1 MKISTLLRAG
11 SLAMDIYNHQ
21 SARQLG
27 NLVKGGI
34 ERRRSTPEAAKVGT
48 AHRSSKATTQTRART
63 SGPYRQQGG
72 RSLPTGYPSSSFHQE
87 LSDPLVPIKK
97 AFKHVTP
104 DNVQKA
110 MQWHGIIKSFLA
122 KD

>member
-34 ERRRSTPEAAKVGT
+34 ERRRSLPETSRAAT
-48 AHRSSKATTQTRART
+48 ATRGGKGSTQALARS

-72 RSLPTGYPSSSFHQE
+72 RSLPPGYPAPSFHQE

-97 AFKHVTP
+97 AIKHVTP